1 MFALDLERRHRIV
14 PCRQSPNALTIVSI
28 GLLVGT
34 EFAVSAFINPILAKL
49 EPSAEAHATSL
60 FAQKLGR
67 VMPFWY
73 GLDFVLLIMEGVIHR
88 HNSGLGWLTT
98 APVLWAVVIVFTLL
112 VLVPI
117 NNRIAAMDPKS
128 YSDRLKHEHTTWD
141 MLHRWRVFPQSAALV
156 SLLIGIQA

>member
-1 MFALDLERRHRIV
+1 MILDVL
-14 PCRQSPNALTIVSI
+14 SIVSI

-49 EPSAEAHATSL
+49 EPHAEAHATSL

-73 GLDFVLLIMEGVIHR
+73 GLNLVLLIVEGLIHR
-88 HNSGLGWLTT
+88 HDSGVGWLTA
-98 APVLWAVVIVFTLL
+98 APILWTIVIVFTILI
-112 VLVPI
+112 LVPI

-128 YSDRLKHEHTTWD
+128 FSGRLKQEHTTWD
-141 MLHRWRVFPQSAALV
+141 LLHRWRVLAVSAALI